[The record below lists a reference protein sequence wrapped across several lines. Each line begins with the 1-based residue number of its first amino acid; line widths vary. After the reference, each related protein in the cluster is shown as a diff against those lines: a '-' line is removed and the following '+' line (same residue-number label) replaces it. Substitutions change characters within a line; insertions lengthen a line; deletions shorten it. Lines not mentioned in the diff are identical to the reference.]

1 MTVWNIAWKDLRR
14 SVRSAFLLVF
24 ALGLPL
30 LTAGVFYAAFRG
42 LSGGDDAAIA
52 APRVTVANMDPGGEA
67 AGILAG
73 LLTGGDL
80 AGILDAQSVGDPA
93 AARAAVDAGEAAAAV
108 IIPAGFSAN
117 VAGAG
122 GDASVEVYQDPALTV
137 GPAIVR
143 SIVRQVLDGMAG
155 GWVAV
160 TVSGKA
166 LAEHGVPADGQNLA
180 RIGAGYTAWAQQAL
194 AGGTGSA
201 FWDVTSA
208 AGAKEENRDFI
219 SQILSTI
226 MAMMLVFYCF
236 FTGTASAQS
245 ILKEQEDGTLPRLF
259 TTPVRRSE
267 IIGGKLLAV
276 FLTLL
281 IQVVVLLVVS
291 AAVFGIRWGGA
302 ASVVLAALGTAVMSA
317 SFAVFLTSFLR
328 DTKQAGMVYGVV
340 VNLIGWI
347 GISRLFA
354 GIIPGMERYSGFT
367 DIVSLISPQGW
378 AARIWQ
384 ESMAGNPVGI
394 TLAGML
400 LLSLVMFGIGVFKF
414 NRRFAN

>member
-1 MTVWNIAWKDLRR
+1 
-14 SVRSAFLLVF
+14 
-24 ALGLPL
+24 
-30 LTAGVFYAAFRG
+30 
-42 LSGGDDAAIA
+42 
-52 APRVTVANMDPGGEA
+52 
-67 AGILAG
+67 
-73 LLTGGDL
+73 
-80 AGILDAQSVGDPA
+80 
-93 AARAAVDAGEAAAAV
+93 
-108 IIPAGFSAN
+108 
-117 VAGAG
+117 
-122 GDASVEVYQDPALTV
+122 V

-166 LAEHGVPADGQNLA
+166 LASRGVPADGQNLA

-208 AGAKEENRDFI
+208 AGAKAENRDFI